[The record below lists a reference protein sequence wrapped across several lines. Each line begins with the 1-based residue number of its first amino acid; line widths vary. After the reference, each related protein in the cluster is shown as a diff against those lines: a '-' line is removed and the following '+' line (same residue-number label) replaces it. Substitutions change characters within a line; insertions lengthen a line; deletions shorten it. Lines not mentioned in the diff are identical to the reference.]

1 MSTKG
6 RRSRESEEN
15 KQLIVRIGV
24 TENARELSVE
34 LDAGS
39 DEAELRS
46 NLDAALEDGKGFF
59 WLTDRRGRQIGVPA
73 ARIAYVEIGGAGR
86 EPSIGF
92 G

>member
-6 RRSRESEEN
+6 RRSRETEEK

-24 TENARELSVE
+24 SDSTRETSVE
-34 LDAGS
+34 LDADCS
-39 DEAELRS
+39 EAEIRS
-46 NLDAALEDGKGFF
+46 NLETALEDGAGVF
-59 WLTDRRGRQIGVPA
+59 WLTDRRGKHIGVVA